1 MSNKNEVKVTATD
14 TKATAT
20 ATVTNEVAEP
30 TVNLMSIETELLKL
44 KESNETKLFQAE
56 LELDAETEEM
66 LRGCY
71 DIESKPFKSDIAK
84 TAVQNKTTALQ
95 AYVVSLTVAAINK
108 RFVDAEKATVKLY
121 DKSIAKMKAQKVPQF
136 IIDGLMVEVERKKAT
151 FKKAKKN
158 VAANEA
164 KTALSSDASVVAVP
178 AAN

>member
-1 MSNKNEVKVTATD
+1 MSNKNAVKETVIDTNEV
-14 TKATAT
+14 
-20 ATVTNEVAEP
+20 EVAEP
-30 TVNLMSIETELLKL
+30 TVNLMSIETELLNIT
-44 KESNETKLFQAE
+44 EPGALFNAN

-84 TAVQNKTTALQ
+84 TAVQNKCSALQ

-136 IIDGLMVEVERKKAT
+136 IIDGLMAEVERKKAT

-164 KTALSSDASVVAVP
+164 KTALSADASVVAVNATVADTVP
-178 AAN
+178 VQ